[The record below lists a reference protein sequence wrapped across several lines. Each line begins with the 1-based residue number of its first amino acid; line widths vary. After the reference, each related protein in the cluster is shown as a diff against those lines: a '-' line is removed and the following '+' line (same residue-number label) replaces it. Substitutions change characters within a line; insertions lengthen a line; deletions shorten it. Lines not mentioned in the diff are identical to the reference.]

1 MRTGHGRV
9 AGAMQRREGRVN
21 RPTGDALRREI
32 IETNAM
38 FGTDYDPDGDDPAQG
53 WTSDTAEEIRV
64 NEQEQPTPYWERR
77 FTLSADT
84 APEGRPLSVRELH
97 VLALLAEGRARKEIA
112 VLLRISAHTVR
123 FYQRHLL
130 LKLGARNSTHA
141 VAIALRRGLIDAGG
155 GSDGD

>member
-1 MRTGHGRV
+1 MS
-9 AGAMQRREGRVN
+9 

-32 IETNAM
+32 IETNDM

-84 APEGRPLSVRELH
+84 APDGRPISVRELC
-97 VLALLAEGRARKEIA
+97 VLAYLAEGRTRKEVA
-112 VLLRISAHTVR
+112 VLLGISANTVKSH
-123 FYQRHLL
+123 QTQIM

-141 VAIALRRGLIDAGG
+141 VVIAMRRGLIDAGG
-155 GSDGD
+155 GCDGD

>member
-1 MRTGHGRV
+1 MI
-9 AGAMQRREGRVN
+9 
-21 RPTGDALRREI
+21 D
-32 IETNAM
+32 
-38 FGTDYDPDGDDPAQG
+38 
-53 WTSDTAEEIRV
+53 
-64 NEQEQPTPYWERR
+64 QEQPTPYWERR

-155 GSDGD
+155 GSDEQGD